1 MCMDDILYIVFYN
14 LFEKDML
21 VKLYAGNYNTP
32 HGLVNRAYGSFKAST
47 IHADKHILSIPIIL
61 NPVTGTNAKSFNST

>member
-1 MCMDDILYIVFYN
+1 MIANPPTSQICWLPMCMDDILYIVFYN

-32 HGLVNRAYGSFKAST
+32 NGLVNRAYGSFKAST
-47 IHADKHILSIPIIL
+47 IYADKHIYC
-61 NPVTGTNAKSFNST
+61 